1 MQIPFSTIKSMNQ
14 EFVVQPQKDTSKI
27 LKNTR
32 ISLDFKGRGMNA
44 VFTNLKST
52 F

>member
-1 MQIPFSTIKSMNQ
+1 MNQ

-32 ISLDFKGRGMNA
+32 ISLDFKARFRGMNA